1 MSIINESSVMNNNSI
16 MWIGDCSLPISL
28 KLDSFLNNLYLLP
41 FRMISDVQL
50 AVFVNILGVSLFL
63 MVVLYHYIAAN
74 NPKTH

>member
-1 MSIINESSVMNNNSI
+1 
-16 MWIGDCSLPISL
+16 
-28 KLDSFLNNLYLLP
+28 
-41 FRMISDVQL
+41 MISDVQL